1 MKLKLETGQ
10 LLLAEPFMDDENFKT
25 SVVLLCNYANEGAF
39 GFIINKKMN
48 LHINE
53 LIDDFPSFNAKV
65 YLGGPVEN
73 DLLHFLHC
81 RPDIIDDSTEVAPGI
96 FWGGN
101 FEMVKM
107 MVIAGQLNS
116 NEIKFIAGYSGWES
130 SQLQNELFNGSW
142 IQASAKPEYIF
153 NNDGEKIW
161 RRILND
167 LGGHYKILSNIP
179 ENPNLN

>member
-1 MKLKLETGQ
+1 MQQILYS
-10 LLLAEPFMDDENFKT
+10 NIT
-25 SVVLLCNYANEGAF
+25 SNIINARDI
-39 GFIINKKMN
+39 FIIACNT
-48 LHINE
+48 L
-53 LIDDFPSFNAKV
+53 
-65 YLGGPVEN
+65 
-73 DLLHFLHC
+73 
-81 RPDIIDDSTEVAPGI
+81 IIDDSTEVAPGI

-153 NNDGEKIW
+153 NNDAFTVFP
-161 RRILND
+161 
-167 LGGHYKILSNIP
+167 P
-179 ENPNLN
+179 ENLYK